1 MDTIIERCR
10 QALYRVATLGRRD
23 ALRQDLDDE
32 MRLHRDLVASAIDRA
47 GVAPPDAPAA
57 AARAFGNTLSV
68 RERSDAAW
76 GLPWIE
82 DLIGDIRYG
91 ARHLRRSPMFAA
103 VAIVAISVAIGIN
116 AGFFTL
122 VDTFMWRQMPVA
134 NPERF
139 VKVGLTYAR
148 GGTNLTVAYPEY
160 HAVASRGRVLED
172 LVAF

>member
-10 QALYRVATLGRRD
+10 QALHRVATLGRRD

-32 MRLHRDLVASAIDRA
+32 MRLHRELLARDIERG

-91 ARHLRRSPMFAA
+91 ARHLRRSAMFPA
-103 VAIVAISVAIGIN
+103 VATIAIGVAIGIN

-122 VDTFMWRQMPVA
+122 IDAFVWQSIPVPR
-134 NPERF
+134 PELF
-139 VKVGLTYAR
+139 VKVVLTYAR
-148 GGTNLTVAYPEY
+148 GGTNVAVSYPEY
-160 HAVASRGRVLED
+160 QAIESR
-172 LVAF
+172 APP

>member
-32 MRLHRDLVASAIDRA
+32 MRLHRDLLARDIERR

-68 RERSDAAW
+68 RERTDAAW

-82 DLIGDIRYG
+82 DLISAIPS
-91 ARHLRRSPMFAA
+91 ASRHLSPIPLFA
-103 VAIVAISVAIGIN
+103 
-116 AGFFTL
+116 
-122 VDTFMWRQMPVA
+122 
-134 NPERF
+134 
-139 VKVGLTYAR
+139 
-148 GGTNLTVAYPEY
+148 
-160 HAVASRGRVLED
+160 
-172 LVAF
+172 